1 MKNEYIERIIEIRK
15 EQGYSQKEIAEL
27 LNTTQQQY
35 AKYEKGI
42 QEIPTRRIIE
52 LAKIFNVTSDYI
64 LGVTNEKRPLK
75 K

>member
-1 MKNEYIERIIEIRK
+1 MKNEYIKRIIEIRK
-15 EQGYSQKEIAEL
+15 EQGYSQKEIAEK

-35 AKYEKGI
+35 AKYENEI

-52 LAKIFNVTSDYI
+52 LAKIFNITSDYI
-64 LGVTNEKRPLK
+64 LGLTDKKRPLK

>member
-64 LGVTNEKRPLK
+64 LGLSNNKRPLK
-75 K
+75 

>member
-64 LGVTNEKRPLK
+64 LGLTNEKRPLK